1 MIAFVN
7 NLGEQKGLLLKDRET
22 CIFWFLTMKV
32 IYFNNLNIVIIILN
46 NNLFLN
52 YDIFLPI
59 TYQQN
64 GMLMK
69 WTAVVLLERAIV
81 QKSKKISETI

>member
-32 IYFNNLNIVIIILN
+32 IYFNNLNIEIIILN

-52 YDIFLPI
+52 YDIYYLS
-59 TYQQN
+59 TEWN
-64 GMLMK
+64 ADEMNSSSL
-69 WTAVVLLERAIV
+69 A
-81 QKSKKISETI
+81 